1 MPHADL
7 PGGAG
12 APPFGS
18 SRPPVPLAGNSSLT
32 AELHT
37 NFLEGDRFRF
47 RLGEAMATQI
57 EVAAHIDLSDRQ
69 VRTLVADG
77 VLPASKGAGGLDIDA
92 CRLAYIRYL
101 RGMNSGQVR
110 PEVLDDFEGAD
121 PNVEAKLTQERLRLT
136 AAQAEGQELKNEVTK
151 RKSVPTDFAVFVFS
165 RIAAE
170 IASGLD
176 TLPLTLKRRH
186 PDLEVRHIESVQ
198 RELAKVR
205 NRAATLDDR
214 LPGLLNEYLD
224 AAD

>member
-1 MPHADL
+1 
-7 PGGAG
+7 
-12 APPFGS
+12 
-18 SRPPVPLAGNSSLT
+18 
-32 AELHT
+32 
-37 NFLEGDRFRF
+37 
-47 RLGEAMATQI
+47 MATQVD
-57 EVAAHIDLSDRQ
+57 VAAHIDLSDRQ
-69 VRTLVADG
+69 VRTLLADG
-77 VLPASKGAGGLDIDA
+77 VLPGSKGPGGLDVDA

-101 RGMNSGQVR
+101 RGLNSGQVR

-151 RKSVPTDFAVFVFS
+151 RKSVPADFAMFVLS
-165 RIAAE
+165 RLAAE
-170 IASGLD
+170 IGSILD
-176 TLPLTLKRRH
+176 TLPLTLKRKH

-198 RELAKVR
+198 RELAKAR